1 MSLYVFIHIIYIH
14 IYIISAIFTQLLL
27 QQEERAN
34 ILGAKLVR
42 EIYKYIYIYMYIE
55 REIERKR
62 NLERESPFIYH
73 QEQLQ

>member
-42 EIYKYIYIYMYIE
+42 EIYKYIYIYVY
-55 REIERKR
+55 RER